1 MHLEKSIIGLSMN
14 IRGLN
19 GLMDPFEKALL
30 ASVYVS
36 NIEPAISSIDRLRSR
51 MYLPIRIVNDRIRHL
66 ISNGLLE
73 RDNSLRLTFLGR
85 DAIKVVLVGGV
96 FDVIHPGHI
105 HTLKAAKQH
114 GDVLVVVVARTS
126 TAAKLKKGRK
136 IYHDEDLRKEL
147 VSSLAFVDLTII
159 GSQVSLY
166 DSVERVSP
174 DIIALGYDQIHS
186 EKEISQNCKDRNL
199 SVRII
204 RLNTPVPGIK
214 SSQLKDEMG
223 NSIYGI

>member
-1 MHLEKSIIGLSMN
+1 MY

-19 GLMDPFEKALL
+19 RRMDPFEKALL

-36 NIEPAISSIDRLRSR
+36 NIEPSISYIDILRSR
-51 MYLPIRIVNDRIRHL
+51 MYLPIRIFNDKIRHL

-73 RDNSLRLTFLGR
+73 KDTPPRLTFLGR

-105 HTLKAAKQH
+105 HTFKAAKQL

-126 TAAKLKKGRK
+126 TAAKIKKGRR
-136 IYHDEDLRKEL
+136 IYHGETLRKEL
-147 VSSLAFVDLTII
+147 VSSLSFVDLAII

-166 DSVERVSP
+166 DTVERVSP

-199 SVRII
+199 TVRII

-214 SSQLKDEMG
+214 SSQIKDQMG
-223 NSIYGI
+223 NSIYDI

>member
-1 MHLEKSIIGLSMN
+1 MYLEKSIIGLSMN

-19 GLMDPFEKALL
+19 RLMDPFEKALL

-51 MYLPIRIVNDRIRHL
+51 MYLPIRIFNDRIRHL

-73 RDNSLRLTFLGR
+73 KDNSLRLTFLGR

-126 TAAKLKKGRK
+126 PAAKLKKGRK

-147 VSSLAFVDLTII
+147 VSSLAFVDLAII
-159 GSQVSLY
+159 GSQTSLY

-214 SSQLKDEMG
+214 SSQIKDELG

>member
-1 MHLEKSIIGLSMN
+1 MKF
-14 IRGLN
+14 RGLN
-19 GLMDPFEKALL
+19 RRMDPFEKLVL

-36 NIEPAISSIDRLRSR
+36 KVEPSISYLDRLRSR
-51 MYLPIRIVNDRIRHL
+51 MYLPIEIFDDNIRHL

-73 RDNSLRLTFLGR
+73 KDTPPRLTFLGR

-114 GDVLVVVVARTS
+114 GDVLVVVVAQTS
-126 TAAKLKKGRK
+126 TAAKIKKGRK
-136 IYHDEDLRKEL
+136 IYHSENLRKEL
-147 VSSLAFVDLTII
+147 VSSISFVDLAII

-166 DSVERVSP
+166 DTVERVSP
-174 DIIALGYDQIHS
+174 DIIALGYDQIHG
-186 EKEISQNCKDRNL
+186 EKEISENCKDRNL

-214 SSQLKDEMG
+214 SSQIKDEMG
-223 NSIYGI
+223 TSIYGI

>member
-1 MHLEKSIIGLSMN
+1 LEKNIIGLTTN
-14 IRGLN
+14 NGGLN
-19 GLMDPFEKALL
+19 RRMDPFESALL

-36 NIEPAISSIDRLRSR
+36 NIEPRVRSIESLNSR
-51 MYLPIRIVNDRIRHL
+51 MHLPVRIFNNKIRHL

-73 RDNSLRLTFLGR
+73 KDTSPRLTFLGR

-114 GDVLVVVVARTS
+114 GDVLVVVVARSS
-126 TAAKLKKGRK
+126 TATKIKKGRR
-136 IYHDEDLRKEL
+136 IYHDENLRKEL
-147 VSSLAFVDLTII
+147 VSSLSFVDLAII
-159 GSQVSLY
+159 GSKVSLY
-166 DSVERVSP
+166 DTVERVSP

-186 EKEISQNCKDRNL
+186 EREISQNCKDRNL
-199 SVRII
+199 AVRII

-214 SSQLKDEMG
+214 SSQIKDEMG
-223 NSIYGI
+223 SSIYGI

>member
-1 MHLEKSIIGLSMN
+1 
-14 IRGLN
+14 
-19 GLMDPFEKALL
+19 MDPFEKALL
-30 ASVYVS
+30 GSVYLS
-36 NIEPAISSIDRLRSR
+36 TLEPSISPIDRVRSKVH
-51 MYLPIRIVNDRIRHL
+51 LPIGIFDDKIRHM
-66 ISNGLLE
+66 ISIGLLE
-73 RDNSLRLTFLGR
+73 KDTQPRLTFLGR

-114 GDVLVVVVARTS
+114 GDVLIVVIARTS
-126 TAAKLKKGRK
+126 TATKIKKDRR
-136 IYHDEDLRKEL
+136 IYHDENLRKEL
-147 VSSLAFVDLTII
+147 VSSLSFVDLAII

-166 DSVERVSP
+166 DTVERVSP

-199 SVRII
+199 AIRII
-204 RLNTPVPGIK
+204 RVNTPVPGIK
-214 SSQLKDEMG
+214 SSQIKDEMG

>member
-1 MHLEKSIIGLSMN
+1 MG
-14 IRGLN
+14 
-19 GLMDPFEKALL
+19 PFEKALL

-36 NIEPAISSIDRLRSR
+36 SIEPSIS
-51 MYLPIRIVNDRIRHL
+51 PIDRIRSRIWVSAAIFDDVKRRL

-73 RDNSLRLTFLGR
+73 KDTPPRLTFLGR

-96 FDVIHPGHI
+96 FDLIHPGHI
-105 HTLKAAKQH
+105 HTLKAAKQN

-126 TAAKLKKGRK
+126 TAAKIKKGRR
-136 IYHDEDLRKEL
+136 IYHCEELRREL
-147 VSSLAFVDLTII
+147 VSSLSFVDLAII

-166 DSVERVSP
+166 DTVERVSP

-199 SVRII
+199 EVQII
-204 RLNTPVPGIK
+204 RLNTPIPGIK
-214 SSQLKDEMG
+214 SSQIKDEMG

>member
-1 MHLEKSIIGLSMN
+1 MYLEKSIIGLSMN
-14 IRGLN
+14 TRGLN
-19 GLMDPFEKALL
+19 RLMDPFEKALL

-73 RDNSLRLTFLGR
+73 RDNSLTLTFLGR

-147 VSSLAFVDLTII
+147 VSSLAFVDLAII

>member
-1 MHLEKSIIGLSMN
+1 MYLEKSIIGLSMN

-19 GLMDPFEKALL
+19 RLMDPFEKALL

-36 NIEPAISSIDRLRSR
+36 NIEPAISSIDRLQSR

-73 RDNSLRLTFLGR
+73 KDNSLRLTFLGR

-147 VSSLAFVDLTII
+147 VSSLAFVDLAII

-199 SVRII
+199 PVRII

-214 SSQLKDEMG
+214 SSQIKDEMG

>member
-1 MHLEKSIIGLSMN
+1 
-14 IRGLN
+14 
-19 GLMDPFEKALL
+19 MDPFEKALL
-30 ASVYVS
+30 AAVYVS
-36 NIEPAISSIDRLRSR
+36 NIEPSVSSIDILRSR
-51 MYLPIRIVNDRIRHL
+51 MYLPIRIFNDRIRHL

-73 RDNSLRLTFLGR
+73 KDPLRLTFLGR
-85 DAIKVVLVGGV
+85 DALKVVLVGGV

-114 GDVLVVVVARTS
+114 GDVLIVVVARTS
-126 TAAKLKKGRK
+126 TAAKIKKDRR
-136 IYHDEDLRKEL
+136 IYHCEDLRKEL
-147 VSSLAFVDLTII
+147 VSSLAFVDLAII

-166 DSVERVSP
+166 ETVERVSP

-199 SVRII
+199 AVRII

-214 SSQLKDEMG
+214 SSQIKDALG

>member
-1 MHLEKSIIGLSMN
+1 MYLEKSIIGLSMN
-14 IRGLN
+14 TRGLN
-19 GLMDPFEKALL
+19 RLMDPFEKALL

-73 RDNSLRLTFLGR
+73 RDNSLTLTFLGR

-136 IYHDEDLRKEL
+136 IYHDEDLRKRACFI
-147 VSSLAFVDLTII
+147 SCIC
-159 GSQVSLY
+159 GSQL
-166 DSVERVSP
+166 
-174 DIIALGYDQIHS
+174 
-186 EKEISQNCKDRNL
+186 
-199 SVRII
+199 
-204 RLNTPVPGIK
+204 
-214 SSQLKDEMG
+214 
-223 NSIYGI
+223 

>member
-1 MHLEKSIIGLSMN
+1 MG
-14 IRGLN
+14 
-19 GLMDPFEKALL
+19 PFEKALL

-36 NIEPAISSIDRLRSR
+36 NVEPSIS
-51 MYLPIRIVNDRIRHL
+51 PIDRIRSRIWVSSAVSDDVKRRL
-66 ISNGLLE
+66 TSNGLLE
-73 RDNSLRLTFLGR
+73 KDTPPRLTFLGR

-105 HTLKAAKQH
+105 HTLKAAKQN

-126 TAAKLKKGRK
+126 TAAKIKKGRR
-136 IYHDEDLRKEL
+136 IYHCEELRREL
-147 VSSLAFVDLTII
+147 VSSLSFVDLAIV

-166 DSVERVSP
+166 DTVERVSP

-199 SVRII
+199 EVQII
-204 RLNTPVPGIK
+204 RLNTPIPGIK
-214 SSQLKDEMG
+214 SSQIKDEMG

>member
-1 MHLEKSIIGLSMN
+1 MN
-14 IRGLN
+14 IRGLSRR
-19 GLMDPFEKALL
+19 MDPFEKALL
-30 ASVYVS
+30 AAVYVS
-36 NIEPAISSIDRLRSR
+36 NIEPSVSSIDILRSR
-51 MYLPIRIVNDRIRHL
+51 MYLPTRIFNDRIRQL
-66 ISNGLLE
+66 IANGLLE
-73 RDNSLRLTFLGR
+73 KDNPLRLTFLGR
-85 DAIKVVLVGGV
+85 DALKVVLVGGV

-114 GDVLVVVVARTS
+114 GDVLIVVVARTS
-126 TAAKLKKGRK
+126 TAAKIKKDRR
-136 IYHDEDLRKEL
+136 IYHCEDLRKEL
-147 VSSLAFVDLTII
+147 VSSLAFVDLAVI

-166 DSVERVSP
+166 DTVERVSP

-214 SSQLKDEMG
+214 SSQIKDALG

>member
-1 MHLEKSIIGLSMN
+1 MYLEKSIIGLSMN
-14 IRGLN
+14 TRGLN
-19 GLMDPFEKALL
+19 RLMDPFEKALL

-147 VSSLAFVDLTII
+147 VSSLAFVDLALI

-214 SSQLKDEMG
+214 SSQIKDEMG